1 MAYKNNWATGDLI
14 DATAFQELVNSA
26 VYSFTNLS
34 TITSTISSP
43 IDGQIAFAQD
53 TEIYYRYDADST
65 SWLALF
71 SGLGDITAVNTPSN
85 SGLAG
90 GGASGDVSI
99 TVDPSN
105 LSDGSSVTV
114 DTANDLLILED
125 ATDGTV
131 YKVKPNQ
138 IATAGVSLGLVIALT

>member
-1 MAYKNNWATGDLI
+1 MDLEPS
-14 DATAFQELVNSA
+14 Q
-26 VYSFTNLS
+26 LS
-34 TITSTISSP
+34 T
-43 IDGQIAFAQD
+43 
-53 TEIYYRYDADST
+53 
-65 SWLALF
+65 
-71 SGLGDITAVNTPSN
+71 
-85 SGLAG
+85 LAG